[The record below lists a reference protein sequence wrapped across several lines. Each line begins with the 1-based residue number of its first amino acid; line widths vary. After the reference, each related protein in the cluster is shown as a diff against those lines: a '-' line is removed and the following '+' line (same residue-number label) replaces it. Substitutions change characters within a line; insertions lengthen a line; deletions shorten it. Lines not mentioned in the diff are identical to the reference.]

1 MLSKEDLKLYYDSRS
16 VCEVLSGLT
25 SNLAWIDK
33 YKIILEDFITP
44 THRVL
49 FTVLYNLNINGF
61 SCVSLADIETY
72 LANGSDKRSYDL
84 FFFVFYKDN

>member
-25 SNLAWIDK
+25 SNLTWIDK

-49 FTVLYNLNINGF
+49 FTVLYNLNIN
-61 SCVSLADIETY
+61 LD
-72 LANGSDKRSYDL
+72 DL
-84 FFFVFYKDN
+84 NLIRIVMNFRGILLKEYFKY